1 MKHVGGCHPHG
12 INVIRFDGFAPISDG
27 PLEPKVV
34 HRAFATL
41 FLCVSTDNQD
51 GVEGTV
57 GEEGGNTE
65 HRATVRL
72 PHPAQAQHG
81 NTDATIHGYF
91 TFRGLAA
98 EISAARNVVFWVVR
112 GVMRVV
118 MVW

>member
-1 MKHVGGCHPHG
+1 
-12 INVIRFDGFAPISDG
+12 
-27 PLEPKVV
+27 
-34 HRAFATL
+34 
-41 FLCVSTDNQD
+41 
-51 GVEGTV
+51 
-57 GEEGGNTE
+57 
-65 HRATVRL
+65 VRL